1 MTEGGA
7 TEQKSV
13 ASGLDPSGQAQ
24 KAAMPQGVR
33 HTGGPKVQ
41 LEAEATREL

>member
-1 MTEGGA
+1 MTEGEA

-24 KAAMPQGVR
+24 ENSRAPR
-33 HTGGPKVQ
+33 S
-41 LEAEATREL
+41 